1 MKLPINLVPVKKIT
15 SNVSQSKF
23 SADDIQRIANLI
35 LETEGVINPIILRRT
50 GLESYEVI
58 AGHLEYHSAVKARE
72 ISPLKGEMIQAIILE
87 DSNEKAILEQIEKLR
102 THPSSFE
109 ELMDE
114 HQLEIINIFQDQI
127 QIKLDQNRKEIFDDL
142 KNFLEDHYASLET
155 KITPSNTSANAID
168 VSAIEEILR
177 QQEERIIKQVQS
189 RGNSDETVSEVLS
202 NELSE
207 KLQNQISTLEVL
219 HEENVKT
226 ILQLKIELQKAGK
239 KPIDRV
245 TKLIQDLN
253 SLDREQILNKL
264 SECGFKK
271 KDAESIVTKILSA
284 RESQKFSSLKDIANR
299 KVMSEARIISLLDIW
314 Q

>member
-15 SNVSQSKF
+15 SNVSQSNF

-50 GLESYEVI
+50 GLETYEVI
-58 AGHLEYHSAVKARE
+58 AGHLEYHAAVKARE

-87 DSNEKAILEQIEKLR
+87 ANNEKAILEQIEKLR
-102 THPSSFE
+102 THPSSFK
-109 ELMDE
+109 ELVDE

-127 QIKLDQNRKEIFDDL
+127 QIKFDQNRKEIFDDL

-155 KITPSNTSANAID
+155 KITPSPTNANGID
-168 VSAIEEILR
+168 ISAIEEILR

-245 TKLIQDLN
+245 TKLIEDFN
-253 SLDREQILNKL
+253 SLDREQILDKL
-264 SECGFKK
+264 SKWGFKK
-271 KDAESIVTKILSA
+271 RDAESAVTKILSA
-284 RESQKFSSLKDIANR
+284 RESQKFSSLNDIIKR
-299 KVMSEARIISLLDIW
+299 KVLSETRIISILD
-314 Q
+314 QE